1 LRRWAANCKQPEHK
15 GITVI
20 KLPETPAGIAA
31 LIGSNYA
38 SMLQSGDE
46 PTADTKYVLSIHD
59 LLSAFAELERE
70 SEDEAPGSTGE
81 AAELKTVVA
90 DAIAVM
96 CANGD
101 LPGEFEDVADWIAL
115 GALPIQ
121 AVKYEDG
128 NGALRQSPEKCGKF
142 SEPGVPAAVWL
153 NGKRYVLDAEQD
165 KVIADL
171 EDMIVFKD
179 AAISNLGVLIDELR
193 ASQPD
198 NGQQH
203 TPEIGQ

>member
-1 LRRWAANCKQPEHK
+1 MGYWRIASNQ
-15 GITVI
+15 GTNM
-20 KLPETPAGIAA
+20 KLPETPAEVAA

-38 SMLQSGDE
+38 SMLQSGEE

-128 NGALRQSPEKCGKF
+128 NGALRQSPEKCGKL

-153 NGKRYVLDAEQD
+153 NGKRYVLDTEPAHTARRGPLTTAEIEKLLALWDYHLHGDRARYLVREAEKVHGITKGD
-165 KVIADL
+165 K
-171 EDMIVFKD
+171 
-179 AAISNLGVLIDELR
+179 
-193 ASQPD
+193 
-198 NGQQH
+198 
-203 TPEIGQ
+203 